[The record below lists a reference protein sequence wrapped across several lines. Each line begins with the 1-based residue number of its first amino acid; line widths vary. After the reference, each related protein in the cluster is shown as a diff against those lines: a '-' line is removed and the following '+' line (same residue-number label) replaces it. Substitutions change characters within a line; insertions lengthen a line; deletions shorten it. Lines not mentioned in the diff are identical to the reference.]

1 MNTVRFSKDF
11 ILVVIGQI
19 ISIFGNQILRYAL
32 PLYLLNQT
40 GSSAI
45 FGTISAIAFVPMLLL
60 YPIGGIIADRLNKK
74 NIMVILDFSMAI
86 LIFLFCLL
94 IGKIDVVP
102 IIAITM
108 IILYGIQGGYQPA
121 VQASVPVL
129 VKPEYLMQGNSIVNM
144 VTSLSGMT
152 GPVIGGILYSIVGLT
167 PILYVSIGCFFASAV
182 MEIFIRIPFVKKLKK
197 GNVLASGIGDLKD
210 SFRFMFKERPAL
222 WKISL
227 VYAAMG
233 LFLTALVLIA
243 LPVIITQRLG
253 FAADTANRLYG
264 YAQGVMGA
272 GAILGGVLAGAL
284 SQKLQPKAG
293 SYILAGCGL
302 CVLSGGFAL
311 HIFSGSMVIYV
322 VLLVG
327 CGVLTA
333 LSTVFQIQILSYVQ
347 ILTPTELTGK
357 VLSFVI
363 CICMC
368 TLPVGQFIYG
378 LIFEVIGNYTY
389 LPFYAAAF
397 IIIGISVF
405 TRRIFNGIG
414 IALSDKIQRFM

>member
-1 MNTVRFSKDF
+1 MKTTGFSKDF
-11 ILVVIGQI
+11 ILVVTGQI

-45 FGTISAIAFVPMLLL
+45 FGTISAIAIVPMLLL

-102 IIAITM
+102 LIAISM

-144 VTSLSGMT
+144 VTSLAGMA
-152 GPVIGGILYSIVGLT
+152 GPVIGGVLYSIVGLI

-197 GNVLASGIGDLKD
+197 GNILATGIGDLKD
-210 SFRFMFKERPAL
+210 SFRFMFKERPVL

-227 VYAAMG
+227 VYASMG

-243 LPVIITQRLG
+243 LPVVITQRLG
-253 FAADTANRLYG
+253 FAADTANRFYG
-264 YAQGVMGA
+264 YAQGMMGA
-272 GAILGGVLAGAL
+272 GAILGGVLAGAV

-311 HIFSGSMVIYV
+311 QIFSDSMIIYV
-322 VLLVG
+322 ALLVG
-327 CGVLTA
+327 CGMLTA
-333 LSTVFQIQILSYVQ
+333 LSTVLQIQILSYVQ

-378 LIFEVIGNYTY
+378 LIFEVIGNHIY

-405 TRRIFNGIG
+405 TRRIFNGIDLG
-414 IALSDKIQRFM
+414 